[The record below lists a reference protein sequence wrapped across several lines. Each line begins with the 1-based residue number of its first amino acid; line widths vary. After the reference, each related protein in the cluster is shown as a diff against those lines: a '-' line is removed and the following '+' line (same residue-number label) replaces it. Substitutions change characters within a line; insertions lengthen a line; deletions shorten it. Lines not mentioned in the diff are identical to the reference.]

1 MRRYGVVVAGGGLV
15 GTATALALARAG
27 IATALLER
35 HAAPAP
41 EAAWDTRIYAINPG
55 SQAFLRRL
63 GAWQRMDEGRLQAVY
78 RMDVRGDAGGFLRL
92 DSYDGGVER
101 LATILE
107 SGRLQ
112 QALLDAAQAEP
123 LLDVLC
129 PAVLADVDWQP
140 EPVLTLADGATLQC
154 ELLVAA
160 DGADSPLRK
169 AAGIAASVTPYRQL
183 GVVANFACERPH
195 CGAAFQWFL
204 GDGILAWLPL
214 PGQRMSMVWSA
225 PEILAQE
232 LLALDAASLAQR
244 VREAG
249 GTRLGRLELL
259 TPAAGFPLRLI
270 RPEKIF
276 RPGFVLAGDAAHGV
290 HPLAGQGVNLGFGDA
305 ETLAEALAAR
315 GRASCGDA
323 LLLARHA
330 RRRRE
335 PVAAMQSVT
344 HGLYHLFGAQA
355 PGTGALRNRGL
366 SLLNQLGP
374 LKSQLIHH
382 ALIS

>member
-1 MRRYGVVVAGGGLV
+1 MKRYAAVVAGGGLV
-15 GTATALALARAG
+15 GSAAALALARLG
-27 IATALLER
+27 LATALIEQR
-35 HAAPAP
+35 AAPAP
-41 EAAWDTRIYAINPG
+41 DAAWDTRIYAINPG
-55 SQAFLRRL
+55 SQDFLQRL
-63 GAWQRMDEGRLQAVY
+63 GAWQRLDTTRLQAVY
-78 RMDVRGDAGGFLRL
+78 RMDVRGDAGALLRL
-92 DSYDGGVER
+92 DSYEGGVER

-107 SGRLQ
+107 SARLQ
-112 QALLDAAQAEP
+112 QALLDAALAEP

-129 PAVLADVDWQP
+129 PAALSGVDWQSA
-140 EPVLTLADGATLQC
+140 PVLTLEDGSTLQC

-160 DGADSPLRK
+160 DGADSPLRA

-183 GVVANFACERPH
+183 GVVANFECERPH
-195 CGAAFQWFL
+195 RGTAFQWFL
-204 GDGILAWLPL
+204 GDSVLAWLPL
-214 PGQRMSMVWSA
+214 PGPRLSMVWSA
-225 PEILAQE
+225 PEALARE
-232 LLALDAASLAQR
+232 LLALDAAALAQR
-244 VREAG
+244 VQEAG
-249 GTRLGRLELL
+249 SARLGRLELL

-290 HPLAGQGVNLGFGDA
+290 HPLAGQGVNLGFGDV
-305 ETLAEALAAR
+305 ETLAQVLAAR

-335 PVAAMQSVT
+335 PVAAMQGVT
-344 HGLYHLFGAQA
+344 HGLYHLFAAQGA
-355 PGTGALRNRGL
+355 GALRNGGL

-374 LKSQLIHH
+374 VKSQLIHH

>member
-1 MRRYGVVVAGGGLV
+1 MKRYAVVVAGGGLV
-15 GTATALALARAG
+15 GTATALALARLG
-27 IATALLER
+27 LATALLER
-35 HAAPAP
+35 RAAPVS

-55 SQAFLRRL
+55 SQAFLEKL
-63 GAWQRMDEGRLQAVY
+63 GAWQRMDAARLQAVY
-78 RMDVRGDAGGFLRL
+78 RMDVRGDAGGLLRL
-92 DSYDGGVER
+92 DSYEGGVER

-107 SGRLQ
+107 SARLQ

-129 PAVLADVDWQP
+129 PAALAGVDWQAA
-140 EPVLTLADGATLQC
+140 PVLTLEDGSELQC

-160 DGADSPLRK
+160 DGADSPLR
-169 AAGIAASVTPYRQL
+169 AQAGIAASITPYRQL

-195 CGAAFQWFL
+195 RGTAFQWFL
-204 GDGILAWLPL
+204 GESVLAWLPL
-214 PGQRMSMVWSA
+214 PGRRMSMVWSA
-225 PEILAQE
+225 PEDLAGE
-232 LLALDAASLAQR
+232 LLALDAAALAQR
-244 VREAG
+244 VQEAG
-249 GTRLGRLELL
+249 GAHLGRLELL

-305 ETLAEALAAR
+305 EALAEVLAAR
-315 GRASCGDA
+315 GRAACGDP
-323 LLLARHA
+323 LLLARQA

-335 PVAAMQSVT
+335 PVAAMQSMT
-344 HGLYHLFGAQA
+344 HGLYHLFAAQIQGA
-355 PGTGALRNRGL
+355 GALRNGGL

-374 LKSQLIHH
+374 VKSQLIHQ